1 MSSTKPSRSRREFI
15 TQAAALGGSA
25 ALGLPPLA
33 MPQAVAGA
41 ATTPWGW
48 PEPYQKVSPESVA
61 WLKSKGWWPLKIAWN
76 PLWSDGN
83 VVVFAM
89 KHFELMAR
97 RGLEVQYPQ
106 ILAAGLMNEVF
117 IPGKLQIAQAGSL
130 GLLRLID
137 LRIPTAALCTYPA
150 QRQAFLV
157 HPDSP
162 LKGGMSALKGAKV
175 LGRPA
180 VCGVTIGSTN
190 HLGLIICAKVLGL
203 VEGRDYVIS
212 NMGPGEIIT
221 MPKGVDVT
229 GIWEPNVLYMTD
241 YLKNARILELIDRY
255 EIFNGY
261 SYARGEIAEHA
272 PDVLQAYTDAFVE
285 AQMLCRARTDEVLDA
300 LVKDPSQKGRS
311 PELIRQ
317 DAQINLLDPKPT
329 INYPFRDLHGFWAR
343 LEAYQANVMHDA
355 GVLQHSYTPDE
366 YLRVIQ
372 GRFMARTYAKVGWK
386 VPTWPPFLPDGWTG
400 RVGHP
405 PYPPYGLMYMGKQ
418 SFPGPG
424 DLVAG
429 AHA

>member
-1 MSSTKPSRSRREFI
+1 
-15 TQAAALGGSA
+15 
-25 ALGLPPLA
+25 
-33 MPQAVAGA
+33 
-41 ATTPWGW
+41 
-48 PEPYQKVSPESVA
+48 
-61 WLKSKGWWPLKIAWN
+61 
-76 PLWSDGN
+76 
-83 VVVFAM
+83 
-89 KHFELMAR
+89 
-97 RGLEVQYPQ
+97 
-106 ILAAGLMNEVF
+106 
-117 IPGKLQIAQAGSL
+117 
-130 GLLRLID
+130 
-137 LRIPTAALCTYPA
+137 
-150 QRQAFLV
+150 
-157 HPDSP
+157 
-162 LKGGMSALKGAKV
+162 
-175 LGRPA
+175 
-180 VCGVTIGSTN
+180 
-190 HLGLIICAKVLGL
+190 
-203 VEGRDYVIS
+203 
-212 NMGPGEIIT
+212 
-221 MPKGVDVT
+221 
-229 GIWEPNVLYMTD
+229 MTD

-300 LVKDPSQKGRS
+300 LVKDPSQRGRS